1 LRIPSVQ
8 IGRSVGMPRVEFS
21 ENEKVLCYHGPLLY
35 EAKVLK
41 VKEIS
46 TEDTRDS
53 GKGKQYWVHY
63 KGWKSKW
70 DEWVAESRL
79 LKMTEENLRM
89 QRELGESQKVKD
101 MPDKAMA
108 KDLKANDQRPST
120 NPDKGKKPEGRGTKR
135 SRDIGC
141 EAVYLQEEG
150 FSKQT
155 ITIVIPEPLKV
166 QLVDD
171 WEAVTRKNQVVS
183 LPRSPTVKSL
193 LEEYEEYAVNQS
205 RIPQA
210 QNLIQEVNAGLKV
223 YFDKSLGHCLLY
235 RNERQQYIDTR
246 KKFKNK
252 PPSEIYGAEHFLRLI
267 VNLPEM
273 ISHTK
278 MEPEIM
284 SIVREH
290 IAKILDWLVAEQ
302 SRVIQSPYA
311 DTSSAYQKINRST

>member
-1 LRIPSVQ
+1 ML
-8 IGRSVGMPRVEFS
+8 GRLVGMPKVEFS

-41 VKEIS
+41 EIS
-46 TEDTRDS
+46 VEETRES
-53 GKGKQYWVHY
+53 GKAKQYWVHY

-70 DEWVAESRL
+70 DEWVSESRL
-79 LKMTEENLRM
+79 LRMTEENLRR

-101 MPDKAMA
+101 ISDKAMT

-120 NPDKGKKPEGRGTKR
+120 NPDKGKKLEGRGTKR

-141 EAVYLQEEG
+141 EAASVSAGRRLLKTNYYDRDSRASESSTRRRLGSSDTEEPSG
-150 FSKQT
+150 L
-155 ITIVIPEPLKV
+155 P
-166 QLVDD
+166 
-171 WEAVTRKNQVVS
+171 
-183 LPRSPTVKSL
+183 LPRSPTVKNL

-210 QNLIQEVNAGLKV
+210 QNLIKEVNAGLKV
-223 YFDKSLGHCLLY
+223 YFDKFLGHSLLY

-290 IAKILDWLVAEQ
+290 IARILDWLVAEQ